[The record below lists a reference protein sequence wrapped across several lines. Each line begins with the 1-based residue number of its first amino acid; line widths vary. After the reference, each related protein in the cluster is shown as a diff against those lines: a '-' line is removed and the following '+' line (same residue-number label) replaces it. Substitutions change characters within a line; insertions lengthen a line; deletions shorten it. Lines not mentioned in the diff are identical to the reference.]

1 MKITKSQL
9 RELIKEELSNNEII
23 DIMVAKLN
31 SLGFKEQPSGNDGEV
46 FVKDF
51 GDSCIALAF
60 GPTYDSRGGNIWWWA
75 SWHVPY
81 KKGVVSKVL
90 SQLFGKPKFNWKM
103 ANTLMGKSFEGNH
116 LDLGDG
122 LFRLDKAGAENEIT
136 KRAKMAIQ
144 KAKSEGLI

>member
-9 RELIKEELSNNEII
+9 REIINEELSNNEII
-23 DIMVAKLN
+23 HIMVAKLN
-31 SLGFKEQPSGNDGEV
+31 SLGFKEQPSGNTGSV
-46 FVKDF
+46 LVKDF

-60 GPTYDSRGGNIWWWA
+60 EPTYDSRGGNIWWWA

-90 SQLFGKPKFNWKM
+90 SKLFSKPKFDWKR
-103 ANTLMGKSFEGNH
+103 ANTLMDKSFEGNF

-122 LFRLDKAGAENEIT
+122 LFRLDKEGAEKEIT
-136 KRAKMAIQ
+136 KRANMAIQ